1 MSRSD
6 PPPNPPTV
14 SSPMRIDGGPQ
25 LSRTILHYAHH
36 SPTRV
41 DFLRDVSE
49 ALLQYLACD
58 ALEIRLH
65 EDDLQY
71 CWRATQ
77 RPHKESKLILKSWWV
92 DEHGQVI
99 TSLRDNSDLERL
111 CTDVARQ
118 DSDSDSSFF
127 TRSGSFW
134 TGDAWESFLLDHQ
147 DGSRQGQNKL
157 CVGGH
162 YRSLGIIRF
171 MITEK
176 NTGLLHIMSEQPHR
190 FTEGDI
196 EFCEEVAQALGLAAA
211 DRFAQAALRERLKEL
226 TCLYGIAQVIEDPG
240 ITIDQALQRIVEL
253 LPPSWQYSDIAAARI
268 ILDRKPCSSRGLRL
282 GKYTQSASI
291 TVQGTIRGHVEVTYI
306 EEKPELELG
315 AFLKEEEK
323 LIRAVA
329 REIALFVERRE
340 ADEEKKRLG
349 EQLIHADRLATIGQ
363 LAAGVA
369 HELNEPLASIL
380 GFGQLAGKHRDLPEA
395 AKQDLEK
402 IVNAALY
409 AREVIKNLMVFSRQ
423 MPARKNQINLNLVIE
438 EGLLFLEP
446 RRNNTNIRMRR
457 DLEPDLPDIVADPS
471 QLKQVLVNLVVNA
484 IQAMPQGGELSVST
498 RSDGEFVVLGV
509 SDNGEGIPEDLLDKI
524 FLPFFT
530 TKDVDEGTGLGLAV
544 VHGIVTTHGGS
555 ITTESRPGRGTRFD
569 IRLPI
574 RDHGDSQEA
583 IRNDG

>member
-1 MSRSD
+1 MPRNN
-6 PPPNPPTV
+6 PPPNPPAGP
-14 SSPMRIDGGPQ
+14 SPMRIDGGPQ
-25 LSRTILHYAHH
+25 LSRTILHFAHH

-49 ALLQYLACD
+49 ALLQNLACD
-58 ALEIRLH
+58 ALKIRLH

-71 CWRATQ
+71 CWQAAR
-77 RPHKESKLILKSWWV
+77 RPQKDHKLVLMSWWV
-92 DEHGQVI
+92 DEQGNVI
-99 TSLRDNSDLERL
+99 PSLRDNSDLERM

-118 DSDSDSSFF
+118 TYDSDKPFF
-127 TRSGSFW
+127 TRNGSFW
-134 TGDAWESFLLDHQ
+134 TGDAWESFLLDRH
-147 DGSRQGQNKL
+147 DDSRKAEDKL
-157 CVGGH
+157 CIGGH

-171 MITEK
+171 MINEK
-176 NTGLLHIMSEQPHR
+176 STGLLHIMNEQPHR
-190 FTEGDI
+190 FTESDI
-196 EFCEEVAQALGLAAA
+196 EFCEEIAQTLGLAAA
-211 DRFAQAALRERLKEL
+211 DRFAQSALRERLKEL

-240 ITIDQALQRIVEL
+240 ITVGQALHRIVEL
-253 LPPSWQYSDIAAARI
+253 LPPSWQYSEIAAAKI
-268 ILDRKPCSSRGLRL
+268 TLDQESCSSRGLRPA
-282 GKYTQSASI
+282 KYTQSANI
-291 TVQGTIRGHVEVTYI
+291 VVKGTIRGQVEVIYL
-306 EEKPELELG
+306 EERPELVLG
-315 AFLKEEEK
+315 AFLPEEEK
-323 LIRAVA
+323 LIKAVA

-340 ADEEKKRLG
+340 AEEEKKRLG

-380 GFGQLAGKHRDLPEA
+380 GFGQLAAKHQDLPEQ

-423 MPARKNQINLNLVIE
+423 MPARKHRINLNLIIE
-438 EGLLFLEP
+438 EGLRFLEP
-446 RRNNTNIRMRR
+446 RRNNKGIRVRR
-457 DLEPDLPDIVADPS
+457 DLTSDLPEIVADPS

-498 RSDGEFVVLGV
+498 RNDGEFVVLSV
-509 SDNGEGIPEDLLDKI
+509 SDNGTGIPEDLLDKI

-555 ITTESRPGRGTRFD
+555 IETESRPGVGTRFD
-569 IRLPI
+569 IRLPKQ
-574 RDHGDSQEA
+574 DHDDLQEA

>member
-1 MSRSD
+1 MPRSD
-6 PPPNPPTV
+6 LPSNPPAG
-14 SSPMRIDGGPQ
+14 SSRMRIDGGPQ

-49 ALLQYLACD
+49 ALLQYFACD

-71 CWRATQ
+71 CWRATR
-77 RPHKESKLILKSWWV
+77 RPQKDSRLVLMSWWV
-92 DEHGQVI
+92 DEQGRTI

-111 CTDVARQ
+111 CADVARWEF
-118 DSDSDSSFF
+118 DADESFF
-127 TRSGSFW
+127 TRNGSFW
-134 TGDAWESFLLDHQ
+134 TGDAWESFFLDHH
-147 DGSRQGQNKL
+147 DDSRMAKNRL

-171 MITEK
+171 MTNEK

-190 FTEGDI
+190 FTAKDI

-240 ITIDQALQRIVEL
+240 ITIDQALSRIVEL

-268 ILDRKPCSSRGLRL
+268 VLDNKPCASRGIRP
-282 GKYTQSASI
+282 GKYTQSANI
-291 TVQGTIRGHVEVTYI
+291 FIKGTIRGHVEVTYF
-306 EEKPELELG
+306 EDRPELELG

-340 ADEEKKRLG
+340 SEEDKKRLG

-380 GFGQLAGKHRDLPEA
+380 GFGQLAGKHNDLPDA

-423 MPARKNQINLNLVIE
+423 MPARKNRVSLNQIIE

-446 RRNNTNIRMRR
+446 RRNNINIRVQR
-457 DLEPDLPDIVADPS
+457 DLAPDLPDIIADPS

-484 IQAMPQGGELSVST
+484 MQAMPQGGDLSVST
-498 RSDGEFVVLGV
+498 RRDGEFVVFSV
-509 SDNGEGIPEDLLDKI
+509 SDNGMGIPEELQDKI

-555 ITTESRPGRGTRFD
+555 ITTESRVGMGTRFD
-569 IRLPI
+569 IRLP
-574 RDHGDSQEA
+574 RQDHDDSQEA
-583 IRNDG
+583 IQNDG